1 MLLAIDIGNTNIVI
15 GVIREDEILFKARIA
30 TDRLRT
36 SDQYGVEIHNMLQV
50 FNIRREDI
58 TDCII
63 ASVVPPVFN
72 SVYTGVI
79 KVIGKQPL
87 VVGPGLKTGLNI
99 HVDIPSQVG
108 ADRIVAAVAAL
119 AEYKAPLVLI
129 DMGTA
134 TTVEVVEPEN
144 VYMGGVIFPGVMV
157 SLDSLTSR
165 AAQLPGISLDRPK
178 NVIGRNTV
186 DCMRSGVMY
195 GTAAMLDGLIDR
207 IAEELGH
214 SSTIIATGGI
224 AQFIVPLCRHPRHRQ
239 RGRSLPRPEQKHVSG
254 SLLRPLCHRKC
265 CQDRHLCFGNVRR
278 AGL

>member
-15 GVIREDEILFKARIA
+15 GIIQNDEILFKARIA

-36 SDQYGVEIHNMLQV
+36 SDQYGVEIRNMLEA
-50 FNIRREDI
+50 FNIRMSDI

-72 SVYTGVI
+72 SVYTGVL
-79 KVIGKQPL
+79 KMTGKQPL

-108 ADRIVAAVAAL
+108 SDRIVAAVAAL

-134 TTVEVVEPEN
+134 TTIEVVEPEN

-165 AAQLPGISLDRPK
+165 AAQLPGISLDKPK
-178 NVIGRNTV
+178 NIIGKNTV
-186 DCMRSGVMY
+186 DCMRSGMMY
-195 GTAAMLDGLIDR
+195 GTAAMLDGMIDR

-214 SSTIIATGGI
+214 QSTIVATGGM
-224 AQFIVPLCRHPRHRQ
+224 AQLIIT
-239 RGRSLPRPEQKHVSG
+239 
-254 SLLRPLCHRKC
+254 
-265 CQDRHLCFGNVRR
+265 
-278 AGL
+278 

>member
-50 FNIRREDI
+50 FNIRKEDI

-165 AAQLPGISLDRPK
+165 AAQLPGISLDKPK

-214 SSTIIATGGI
+214 SSTIIATGGM
-224 AQFIVPLCRHPRHRQ
+224 AQFIVPLCRHEII
-239 RGRSLPRPEQKHVSG
+239 LEKE
-254 SLLRPLCHRKC
+254 LLLKGLNVLYKKNRK
-265 CQDRHLCFGNVRR
+265 
-278 AGL
+278 